1 MEAAIAALPAKKEA
15 LQENGWPQ
23 GILQFTHGA
32 ASASAVAVSASSC
45 PVKKTQCP
53 CSFAIA
59 TSISFSTSTHFTPQL
74 SSSPVISAQLSSE
87 RERESCRCELIT
99 RKQRLFSDYSY
110 ISETT
115 RFRINQQRQAPRKPP
130 RPERTT
136 MMAMAMA
143 EDGSASWFQY
153 SEEMLLPMPP
163 TPFCTTPAV
172 AAVCALW
179 PRVPRT

>member
-1 MEAAIAALPAKKEA
+1 MGEMEAAIAALPAKKEA

-45 PVKKTQCP
+45 PVKKTQ
-53 CSFAIA
+53 
-59 TSISFSTSTHFTPQL
+59 
-74 SSSPVISAQLSSE
+74 
-87 RERESCRCELIT
+87 
-99 RKQRLFSDYSY
+99 
-110 ISETT
+110 
-115 RFRINQQRQAPRKPP
+115 QAPRKPP